1 MLTLYVAVWVD
12 WWTAANERNPEAGV
26 GMYLGVY
33 AFLGVIGVVF
43 MTCACWFVVLLLS
56 FHITYINLT
65 DYGHRLMF
73 INMVSKS
80 SLRLHEDV
88 LSATLK

>member
-1 MLTLYVAVWVD
+1 
-12 WWTAANERNPEAGV
+12 
-26 GMYLGVY
+26 MYLGVY

-43 MTCACWFVVLLLS
+43 MTCACWFVDFLLN